1 MQSKEIRQHF
11 LSFFEGKGHKIVP
24 SAPIVIKNDPS
35 LMFTNAGMNQFKD
48 YFLGTRKPSATRV
61 ADVQKCLRVSGKH
74 NDLEEVG
81 VDTYHHT
88 MFEMLGNWSF
98 GDYFK
103 KESIVWAWEL
113 LTTIYKLDP
122 DRLWVSIFGGD
133 AEDGMPADEEA
144 FEIWREL
151 VPENRILRFGKK
163 DNFWEM
169 GDTGPCGPCSEI
181 HIDLRKE
188 ADRAGQDASTLVNGD
203 HDQVIEIWNLVFI
216 QFNRKADG
224 SLESLPQKHVDTGM
238 GFERLV
244 RAIHAAHSNYDT
256 DLFQLNIEKLAD
268 LSGTT
273 YGKDE
278 RTDIAFR
285 VIADHIRALAFA
297 IADGQLP
304 SNTGAGYVLR
314 RILRRA
320 VRYGYTYLN
329 FREPFMHRLMPVLD
343 ELFGDIYP
351 ELHSQLDFVG
361 NVIREEEQSFLKTLS
376 RGVDLLQEHFESSD
390 GKLLPGKLAF
400 ELYDTYGFPVD
411 LTRLIAAENDRSVD
425 MEGFEQELAEQKI
438 RSRKDAEKQ
447 AGDWVVLANDAV
459 EEFVGYD
466 FTESEVRI
474 MRYRLVEVKGK
485 TYHQVVFNITPF
497 YPEGGGQ
504 VGDQGVIV
512 GLQNGEKIRIL
523 NTLRENEVIIHVT
536 DNLPVSL
543 DQVFSAQVDVQ
554 KRRNTEANHSATHL
568 LHAALRKVLGEHV
581 AQKGSLVH
589 PDYLRFDFSHFA
601 KVSVEEL
608 AEVEQMVNKQIRA
621 GIPLQE
627 ERNLPF
633 KKALEKGAMALFGEK
648 YGDTVRVITF
658 DPDYSVE
665 LCGGTHVENTSH
677 IGDFRIISESSVAS
691 GVRRIEAISAEK
703 ANAWINER
711 LNEWEEARQRLGSGK
726 NLLSAIDQLK
736 NENQLLKKSLE
747 EMMMAN
753 SREERVR
760 LESLVERRQSAN
772 ILVAES
778 RFPNPAML
786 KDQIFALRHSCAP
799 LIAVVAQNFDG
810 KPHITIMVDEQLHET
825 SGMNAGKWVR
835 ELAVHI
841 MGGGGGQAFYATA
854 GGKNPNGIASLL
866 SDAQKKLEALS

>member
-24 SAPIVIKNDPS
+24 SAPIVVKNDPT

-48 YFLGTRKPSATRV
+48 FFLGTRKPDSTRV

-113 LTTIYKLDP
+113 LTTVYKLDP

-133 AEDGMPADEEA
+133 AEDGLPADEEA

-151 VPENRILRFGKK
+151 VPENRILRFDKK

-181 HIDLRKE
+181 HVDLRKDAE
-188 ADRAGQDASTLVNGD
+188 RAHQDAASLVNGD

-216 QFNRKADG
+216 QFNRKSDG
-224 SLESLPQKHVDTGM
+224 SLEALPQKHVDTGM

-256 DLFQLNIEKLAD
+256 DLFQLNIEHLAE

-343 ELFGDIYP
+343 DLFGDIYP

-361 NVIREEEQSFLKTLS
+361 NVIREEEHSFLKTLS
-376 RGVDLLQEHFESSD
+376 RGVDLLQEYFESSD
-390 GKLLPGKLAF
+390 DRLIPGKLAF

-411 LTRLIAAENDRSVD
+411 LTRLIAAENGRNVD
-425 MEGFEQELAEQKI
+425 MEGFERELAEQKI

-447 AGDWVVLANDAV
+447 AGDWMVLANDAV

-474 MRYRLVEVKGK
+474 MRYRAVEVKGK
-485 TYHQVVFNITPF
+485 TSYQLVFNITPF

-504 VGDQGVIV
+504 VGDQGIIT
-512 GLQNGEKIRIL
+512 GLQNHEELRIL
-523 NTLRENEVIIHVT
+523 NTLRENELIIHVA
-536 DNLPVSL
+536 DALPQNYE
-543 DQVFSAQVDVQ
+543 QVFNAQVDVK
-554 KRRNTEANHSATHL
+554 KRKNAEANHSATHL

-601 KVSVEEL
+601 KVTEEQL

-627 ERNLPF
+627 ERNLPY

-658 DPDYSVE
+658 DPKYSVE
-665 LCGGTHVENTSH
+665 LCGGTHVKNTSH
-677 IGDFRIISESSVAS
+677 IGDFRIVSESSVAS
-691 GVRRIEAISAEK
+691 GVRRIEAISSEK
-703 ANAWINER
+703 ADAWVNER
-711 LNEWEEARQRLGSGK
+711 LNEWEEARQLLGNNKG
-726 NLLSAIDQLK
+726 LLTAIDQLK
-736 NENQLLKKSLE
+736 EENQQLKKSLE
-747 EMMMAN
+747 EMMLA
-753 SREERVR
+753 SSKEERRR
-760 LESLVERRQSAN
+760 LEALVDKRNEAN

-778 RFPNPAML
+778 RFPNPSML
-786 KDQIFALRHSCAP
+786 KDQIFALRQSCAP
-799 LIAVVAQNFDG
+799 LIAVVAQNFNG
-810 KPHITIMVDEQLHET
+810 KPHITIMVDEQLQEK
-825 SGMNAGKWVR
+825 SGINAGKWVR
-835 ELAVHI
+835 ELAAHI
-841 MGGGGGQAFYATA
+841 QGGGGGQAFYATA
-854 GGKNPNGIASLL
+854 GGKNPDGIASLL
-866 SDAQKKLEALS
+866 TDAQKNLESLS